1 MIAGRAFVMSGVL
14 AWGLAAQF
22 PDPRDLETDFE
33 QLREEQQKSAA
44 REDRLHEMFYRHAL
58 GLPVDV
64 TQLFA
69 MTKAEAAVPRARA
82 EEDAR
87 RIRKGVRDLIKEYE
101 SLRLQVKRS
110 QTQLAKPKN
119 PDPGAVLPP
128 GAPLLPRPTRI
139 KPPRVIQ
146 PKPWIGRG
154 LAPRRKPERRR
165 PTTRPSDRMLLIK
178 GSSDHSRVGR
188 VLFRAGKYEQAI
200 GELEAITGHRRVDI
214 IDLFHL
220 ALSYE
225 RLARAKGERR
235 LFAKAN
241 DLYSKIE
248 ARDSRENTAG
258 KLVMGRWGKAA
269 RTARQTMLWL
279 LDKGEWKPVL
289 NVNKIQWEKAGPEES
304 R

>member
-1 MIAGRAFVMSGVL
+1 MIASRAFVMIGVL

-22 PDPRDLETDFE
+22 LDQRTLAADYARF
-33 QLREEQQKSAA
+33 REEKTKSAA
-44 REDRLHEMFYRHAL
+44 REDRLHEMFYRHTL

-64 TQLFA
+64 TQLFG
-69 MTKAEAAVPRARA
+69 MTKAEAAIPRANA
-82 EEDAR
+82 KEDVR
-87 RIRKGVRDLIKEYE
+87 RIRESVRTLIKEYE
-101 SLRLQVKRS
+101 SLKLKVKRS
-110 QTQLAKPKN
+110 QVELARRKEPE
-119 PDPGAVLPP
+119 PGVMPP
-128 GAPLLPRPTRI
+128 IRAPVIP
-139 KPPRVIQ
+139 KPPRVVR
-146 PKPWIGRG
+146 PRPRIGHVVS
-154 LAPRRKPERRR
+154 PRRKPVRRQ
-165 PTTRPSDRMLLIK
+165 PTTRASGRMALIK
-178 GSSDHSRVGR
+178 GSSDHSQVGR

-200 GELEAITGHRRVDI
+200 GELEAITGHRRADL

-225 RLARAKGERR
+225 RLARAKGDRR

-289 NVNKIQWEKAGPEES
+289 NVNTIHWEKAGPEES

>member
-1 MIAGRAFVMSGVL
+1 MIASRAFVMIGFL

-22 PDPRDLETDFE
+22 PDQETLEADYAQF
-33 QLREEQQKSAA
+33 REEKQKSAA
-44 REDRLHEMFYRHAL
+44 REDLLHEMFYRHTL

-64 TQLFA
+64 SQLFG
-69 MTKAEAAVPRARA
+69 MTKAEAAIPRANA
-82 EEDAR
+82 EEEVR
-87 RIRKGVRDLIKEYE
+87 RIRKSVRTLIKEYE
-101 SLRLQVKRS
+101 SLKLRVKTSQV
-110 QTQLAKPKN
+110 QFAKPKN
-119 PDPGAVLPP
+119 PEPGVVP
-128 GAPLLPRPTRI
+128 PTRAPVMP
-139 KPPRVIQ
+139 KSPRLVG
-146 PKPWIGRG
+146 PRRIGHVG
-154 LAPRRKPERRR
+154 SPRRKPVRRQ
-165 PTTRPSDRMLLIK
+165 PTTRPSGQIALIK
-178 GSSDHSRVGR
+178 GSSDHSRVGH